1 MGVDN
6 HIDCVNNPFTA
17 FLRNARLP
25 FVVCYLQV
33 QITAERLLVS
43 SSGSERPH
51 FCEAF
56 FLFLFPVLTV
66 SILSAIWVKNR
77 SPGIA
82 SAGPYLYERIF
93 GLLLDRIFA
102 DMGHNK
108 PLELEM
114 GPKPRTVL
122 QL

>member
-1 MGVDN
+1 MFAKPDYCKTPSGVN
-6 HIDCVNNPFTA
+6 SVKEAPLLPVVRPF
-17 FLRNARLP
+17 FRL
-25 FVVCYLQV
+25 
-33 QITAERLLVS
+33 
-43 SSGSERPH
+43 
-51 FCEAF
+51 
-56 FLFLFPVLTV
+56 LFLFPVLTV
-66 SILSAIWVKNR
+66 SILSALWVKNR